1 MQENKTFLT
10 AEDLV
15 KQANTDFTIY
25 IKNGKYKEILLS
37 MSNLNCY
44 SLTNQILIIAQM
56 PKAKCVNGMKV
67 WNYNHRNIK
76 KGEKAIHIIAPI
88 KETQKESVLDKN
100 GTVIETKDME
110 NVGYKVS
117 NVFDI
122 SQTSGKEMYDLD
134 FNKEDTLKN
143 FDTVREALERLPRDY
158 TVKFMPIEDIID
170 GYCDVT
176 NKYLVIKEG
185 MSFEKTIKALIYQ
198 VGHALI
204 NSRTRNNFN
213 GLTTKELRNIK
224 RIENESLA
232 FVVSHK
238 LGLDSSL
245 NYAKELENYDDENLF
260 KFKKNLDIVRSVS
273 YQMLSSIEPNLQSKL
288 QEQKKL
294 NENTK
299 KVEEELC

>member
-1 MQENKTFLT
+1 
-10 AEDLV
+10 
-15 KQANTDFTIY
+15 
-25 IKNGKYKEILLS
+25 
-37 MSNLNCY
+37 
-44 SLTNQILIIAQM
+44 M
-56 PKAKCVNGMKV
+56 PTAKCVNGMKV

-88 KETQKESVLDKN
+88 RETQKENVLDEN

-110 NVGYKVS
+110 SVGYKVS

-158 TVKFMPIEDIID
+158 TIKFMPIEDIID

-176 NKYLVIKEG
+176 NKCLIVKEG
-185 MSFEKTIKALIYQ
+185 MSFESTLKSLVYQ
-198 VGHALI
+198 VGHALN

-213 GLTTKELRNIK
+213 GLSTKELKDIK
-224 RIENESLA
+224 RIENESIA
-232 FVVSHK
+232 FVVSHR
-238 LGLDSSL
+238 LGLDSNLFYS
-245 NYAKELENYDDENLF
+245 KCLENLDEENLLR
-260 KFKKNLDIVRSVS
+260 FKKNLDFVRSVS
-273 YQMLSSIEPNLQSKL
+273 YQMLSGIEPYLQNKL

>member
-1 MQENKTFLT
+1 M
-10 AEDLV
+10 
-15 KQANTDFTIY
+15 
-25 IKNGKYKEILLS
+25 
-37 MSNLNCY
+37 
-44 SLTNQILIIAQM
+44 
-56 PKAKCVNGMKV
+56 
-67 WNYNHRNIK
+67 
-76 KGEKAIHIIAPI
+76 
-88 KETQKESVLDKN
+88 ES
-100 GTVIETKDME
+100 
-110 NVGYKVS
+110 VGYKVS

-134 FNKEDTLKN
+134 FNKEEILQN

-158 TVKFMPIEDIID
+158 TIKFMPIEDIID

-176 NKYLVIKEG
+176 NKCLVIKEG

-213 GLTTKELRNIK
+213 GLTTKELKNIK

-245 NYAKELENYDDENLF
+245 NYVKELENLDDENLL

-288 QEQKKL
+288 QERKKL